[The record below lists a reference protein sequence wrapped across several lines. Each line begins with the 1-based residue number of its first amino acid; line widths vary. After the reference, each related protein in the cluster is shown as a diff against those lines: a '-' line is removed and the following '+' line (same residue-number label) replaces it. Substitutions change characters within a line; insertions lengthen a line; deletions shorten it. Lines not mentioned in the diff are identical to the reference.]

1 MAFERQLYA
10 AGLRGVMHEPSGRPR
25 DHGSSLSLTAMLQS
39 LGVDVQRVLHNAGN
53 AAFMALLGLQL
64 LLDPD
69 TKVPTPK
76 TPNGMAAMMRNGMG
90 APSLPPAIAFMP
102 PPAAVAFP
110 GVGMVP
116 PVAFP
121 GMRLSPDVYAD
132 MAGNRASYF
141 PAQRTISDFRDNRP
155 SSTTGSSARLPGRQ
169 RVNSTNAVNEL
180 GERMGT
186 MHLKTRTTGSG
197 TPPHSR

>member
-1 MAFERQLYA
+1 M
-10 AGLRGVMHEPSGRPR
+10 
-25 DHGSSLSLTAMLQS
+25 LTAKEFKS
-39 LGVDVQRVLHNAGN
+39 RACKAIWDIKGIYATSRHIPGVKFAGVSHP
-53 AAFMALLGLQL
+53 GLIG
-64 LLDPD
+64 
-69 TKVPTPK
+69 T
-76 TPNGMAAMMRNGMG
+76 
-90 APSLPPAIAFMP
+90 APSHELLAEWNRREGALIA
-102 PPAAVAFP
+102 AHAEA
-110 GVGMVP
+110 VP

-180 GERMGT
+180 GERVGT